1 MNRRHFLTMGMGLLS
16 SSALL
21 KTAQALEPTPVPT
34 APAIVPAKP
43 SNGRAYTLP
52 SLPYAENALN
62 PVISSETMSYHYGK
76 HHQAY
81 VNKLNELVVG
91 TPFADMPL
99 DMVVAA
105 TAKDSQHKAIFNNAA
120 QTWNHNFYW
129 QSLKPNGGGEPPAA
143 LKAKLES
150 SFGSVEAA
158 KKALADAAMTQFGS
172 GWAWLVADGD
182 KLKVVQTSNADVPFT
197 NGLKPLLTIDVW
209 EHAYYIDYRNKRADY
224 VNALL
229 DKLINWEFALKNL
242 G

>member
-21 KTAQALEPTPVPT
+21 KTAQALESTPVPT
-34 APAIVPAKP
+34 APTIVPAKP
-43 SNGRAYTLP
+43 SNGGAYTLP

-209 EHAYYIDYRNKRADY
+209 EHAYYIDYRNRRADY
-224 VNALL
+224 VAAL
-229 DKLINWEFALKNL
+229 WELVDWDVVSARF
-242 G
+242 

>member
-1 MNRRHFLTMGMGLLS
+1 MDFKSVGIKGMGYY
-16 SSALL
+16 
-21 KTAQALEPTPVPT
+21 
-34 APAIVPAKP
+34 APEHVMTNLDFEKIIDT
-43 SNGRAYTLP
+43 SDEWIRTRTGIEERR
-52 SLPYAENALN
+52 
-62 PVISSETMSYHYGK
+62 
-76 HHQAY
+76 
-81 VNKLNELVVG
+81 
-91 TPFADMPL
+91 FA
-99 DMVVAA
+99 
-105 TAKDSQHKAIFNNAA
+105 AKDQATSD
-120 QTWNHNFYW
+120 
-129 QSLKPNGGGEPPAA
+129 LC
-143 LKAKLES
+143 
-150 SFGSVEAA
+150 VEAA